1 MPLATLYVPP
11 YHDDF
16 FVNNVDGK
24 NYVRIL
30 FRPGRAVQARELTQL
45 QTAIQCQIDRFG
57 QSIYKEG
64 TPVIDGLATHDNF
77 CKWVKV
83 ASYTTSR
90 PVDLVGL
97 RVYSDNGPSAQ
108 VLAYKTITGT
118 DYLFIKYISN
128 DTSTGLVSEFPSSIG
143 TPCVLKRLDTSAS
156 IITLATSSYTGDG
169 SRFSINEG
177 VYFVAGNFVHV
188 DAQDLFDIA
197 NNLSGKLFLD
207 VSEAVVTSTTDATL
221 FDNATG
227 SSNYAAPGAD
237 RYQISLSLLFK
248 TDAELALEVAASTRT
263 ILLTVE
269 SGRVHILARTEY
281 SNLERILAQRTYEES
296 GNYTV
301 KPFQIDVREH
311 LDNLSNRGYKTAG
324 NGGDATKIAVTLEP
338 SVAYVDGYRV
348 ELADKKIL
356 ESSKARTASEFSNI
370 AQSLLLGNYVY
381 GSFNNNSA
389 VNLDFSQI
397 DRRYNLGNYKVTAT
411 YTRSGTLV
419 AVTTVA
425 VHGLINGQNIIL
437 DFTSG
442 TATDGIYVVTVTGAN
457 TFTVNDTVSST
468 TNGNVTIIEQIGTA
482 RIRFVRLKSAGLYQ
496 FFLSDIQ
503 MLVAH
508 LFSATHYITYSNTL
522 QINLTDTSGIVLTPS
537 SSATLYDTSNA
548 KLIYSLPYE
557 AVKTM
562 ERASA
567 PIYDTRYQMVRKYS
581 FSGLSSATSVTIAT
595 SPFTAESTSVNNYFV
610 LNGTSGAIV
619 TPTLING
626 TTSSR
631 TVNFAAQTGTVEVY
645 CIVTKEDAAATKVQ
659 KVLTTTTKTIV
670 VTGGALATTTMNSVA
685 LAGGLGQEDVF
696 DITSIVHSVD
706 GTVTSKYTLNSGQS
720 DEFYTQSFITLTSGQ
735 TTPTNGTLTVTLS
748 YFAHTGGAGD
758 YFSIDS
764 YPVSTIGYENVPVYN
779 GIKLA
784 NALDFRKKKSV
795 TGSVDVLNPDCTF
808 STQISQYLPRIDKV
822 VVSASSEFKIISGNP
837 ALIPSEPV
845 TPDGHMA
852 LHTLYIPA
860 YTFAVKDID
869 VKFIE
874 NRRYTMRDIG
884 AIDARV
890 RNLEYYTS
898 LSLLEKE
905 TTTLDIGS
913 RYKNGILVD
922 AFIGHNVGDVT
933 NPDYACSIDSRVRL
947 LRPKALMSNLRL
959 LKKVETLDSNLVIKS
974 DIVMKA
980 FTEVSHISQLLASSV
995 ENVNPY
1001 NVFSWIGETKL
1012 SPSSDEWKDT
1022 VRRPDVIVNQ
1032 EGAYDAIA
1040 AGVNAS
1046 GILGTSWNEWT
1057 IKWLGTPTNRVVS
1070 SAPHTVR
1077 APDGV
1082 IRQSNTVVT
1091 TSSAIA
1097 SRTGSRTT
1105 IVPETVLTPAGE
1117 RVVDTSFVP
1126 FIRSRRVYFQGN
1138 QLKPNTKMY
1147 VFFDGKD
1154 ISSYC
1159 TQLATGQ
1166 FAANRYFTTSN
1177 VTLSNDDLPLG
1188 EGGTITSTG
1197 LRTDVSGNI
1206 EGYFV
1211 IPNNSKIRFRTGERT
1226 IRIIDNSSNDISI
1239 AKTYA
1244 EGIYTAAGTIDTV
1257 QATVISTRVPRLVTT
1272 AISESRTSVVSV
1284 SGRVTWS
1291 DPLAQSFI
1299 VGDIP
1304 GGIFASSID
1313 LFFKTK
1319 DASIPVSIHLV
1330 SCENCIPTQK
1340 VIPFSKVTK
1349 YPADVNVSTTA
1360 ALATTFTFD
1369 SPVHLSDGIEYAI
1382 VVTSN
1387 SDSYLAWVAEIGA
1400 KDVASNTRITANPYA
1415 GVLFKSQNSSTW
1427 TPDQTKDLKFVLR
1440 RASFNPTTTG
1450 TINFNE
1456 LIPSG
1461 TSFSYSL
1468 INILAQQLYFPNAG
1482 INWTLTLTD
1491 ENGLVRNV
1499 DVNEN
1504 LDLGSIRAVTF
1515 GMSSN
1520 IKVSATISSTEYLS
1534 GIIDLDRLSM
1544 VLVNNIVNNVSTGE
1558 AAVSGGSALA
1568 KYITRPVVLNN
1579 SADRLDIYLATNCP
1593 QYTNIKVYVKTAISS
1608 DLLDSA
1614 SWIEIAPYKSIPIT
1628 SDSQNYTDV
1637 QFIAGDDSGEVVGA
1651 FTAFTVKVVM
1661 LADTTYTSAVPTIK
1675 DFRCIASL

>member
-1 MPLATLYVPP
+1 MPLATLNVPP

-45 QTAIQCQIDRFG
+45 QTAIQAQIDRFG

-108 VLAYKTITGT
+108 VLGYKTITGT

-128 DTSTGLVSEFPSSIG
+128 DTATGLVSEFPSSIG

-188 DAQDLFDIA
+188 DAQDLFDVA

-281 SNLERILAQRTYEES
+281 SNLDRILAQRTYEES

-356 ESSKARTASEFSNI
+356 EASKARTASEFSNI

-381 GSFNNNSA
+381 GIFPSSTTA
-389 VNLDFSQI
+389 NLDFSQI
-397 DRRYNLGNYKVTAT
+397 DRVYNLYA
-411 YTRSGTLV
+411 
-419 AVTTVA
+419 
-425 VHGLINGQNIIL
+425 
-437 DFTSG
+437 
-442 TATDGIYVVTVTGAN
+442 
-457 TFTVNDTVSST
+457 ST
-468 TNGNVTIIEQIGTA
+468 TPVTIIGTA
-482 RIRFVRLKSAGLYQ
+482 RIRFVKKTTSAYQ
-496 FFLSDIQ
+496 IFLSDVI
-503 MLVAH
+503 MSGVN
-508 LFSATHYITYSNTL
+508 LFSSVRAITYTSL
-522 QINLTDTSGIVLTPS
+522 QINLSDSAGVAL
-537 SSATLYDTSNA
+537 SSAATIFDTSNA

-557 AVKTM
+557 AVKSM

-567 PIYDTRYQMVRKYS
+567 PIYDTRYQMVRKYT
-581 FSGLSSATSVTIAT
+581 FAGLSSATSVTIAA
-595 SPFTAESTSVNNYFV
+595 SPFTAESTSTSEYFV
-610 LNGTSGAIV
+610 LNGNNLVTATSITGS
-619 TPTLING
+619 
-626 TTSSR
+626 TTSR
-631 TVNFAAQTGTVEVY
+631 VVNFTAQTGTVTVY
-645 CIVTKEDAAATKVQ
+645 CIVTKEDASATKVQ

-735 TTPTNGTLTVTLS
+735 TTPTNGTLTVTLR

-795 TGSVDVLNPDCTF
+795 TGSVDILNPDCTF

-1057 IKWLGTPTNRVVS
+1057 INWLGTPTNRVVS

-1091 TSSAIA
+1091 TGSAIA

-1105 IVPETVLTPAGE
+1105 LVPETVLTPAGE

-1126 FIRSRRVYFQGN
+1126 FIRSRRVYFQGD

-1197 LRTDVSGNI
+1197 LQTDVSGNI

-1284 SGRVTWS
+1284 PGRVTWS

-1330 SCENCIPTQK
+1330 SCENGIPTQK

-1369 SPVHLSDGIEYAI
+1369 SPLNLADGIEYAI

-1387 SDSYLAWVAEIGA
+1387 SDSYLTWVAEIGA
-1400 KDVASNTRITANPYA
+1400 KEVASDTRITANPYA

-1440 RASFNPTTTG
+1440 RASFNPATTG

-1661 LADTTYTSAVPTIK
+1661 LADITYTSAVPTIK